1 MYGGDEVSA
10 IVLDVGSNTCKGG
23 YAGEDTP
30 KAVFPSS
37 VGVIYKGEEPVTDG
51 DDKRT
56 PNKEESKDGEDA
68 EMKDASATEKPA
80 EAKERERTYYVNQ
93 MGFRRDHMEMMGPYG
108 KDGLIKDWD
117 IVEQL
122 WDHTLR
128 KSLMVDPKD
137 HPMLIA
143 EPPHVTRE
151 NREKTIE
158 LMFEKF
164 EAPAVFLAKNPVL
177 TSFAS
182 GKATSLV
189 VDIGGQGTCVTA
201 VHDGY
206 ALTKSAVRTPLGGE
220 LLTDLML
227 KSIEKQ
233 GANVRPRY
241 SFTREAAGPEA
252 FKVTEKSL
260 PHTTAGYRE
269 YCRREIMADM
279 NASVCRVSESTF
291 LESENTNIPTV
302 PYELPDGNVLEVGL
316 ERFKVPELLFQPDL
330 MTSFPDTEALLGED
344 GLPVKGLQGLV
355 LDAIG
360 KCDVDVRKELYG
372 GVLLTGG
379 VSLIPNLRERL
390 ERELSEQVS
399 SYTAR
404 VKVGTPNPLVERKFS
419 AFIGGSILASLGSF
433 QQMWM
438 SKSEYEE
445 QGANLIHRKC
455 P

>member
-10 IVLDVGSNTCKGG
+10 IVLDVGSHTCKGG

-37 VGVIYKGEEPVTDG
+37 VGVIYKDEEPVDEKA
-51 DDKRT
+51 DKRT
-56 PNKEESKDGEDA
+56 KDS
-68 EMKDASATEKPA
+68 EMQDASAMDTDA
-80 EAKERERTYYVNQ
+80 EAKERSRTYYANQ
-93 MGFRRDHMEMMGPYG
+93 MGFRRDHMEVLGPYG
-108 KDGLIKDWD
+108 KDGLIQDWD
-117 IVEQL
+117 VLEQL

-128 KSLMVDPKD
+128 KSLLVDPKD

-151 NREKTIE
+151 NREKTVE

-164 EAPAVFLAKNPVL
+164 QAPAVFLAKHPVL
-177 TSFAS
+177 TAFAS
-182 GKATSLV
+182 GKATALV
-189 VDIGGQGTCVTA
+189 VDLGARGTTVTA

-206 ALTKSAVRTPLGGE
+206 ALTKSSLRTPLGGD
-220 LLTDLML
+220 LLTEMML

-233 GANVRPRY
+233 QGAVRPRF
-241 SFTREAAGPEA
+241 SFLREAAGPDA
-252 FKVTEKSL
+252 WKVTDL
-260 PHTTAGYRE
+260 PCADTTAGYRE
-269 YCRREIMADM
+269 YCRRELMGDL
-279 NASVCRVSESTF
+279 NASVCRISESTF
-291 LESENTNIPTV
+291 LESENANIPTV
-302 PYELPDGNVLEVGL
+302 PYELPDGNILEVGL
-316 ERFKVPELLFQPDL
+316 ERFKVPELLFQPGL
-330 MTSFPDTEALLGED
+330 MSTFPDTEALVGED
-344 GLPVKGLQGLV
+344 GLPLKGMQGLV
-355 LDAIG
+355 LDSIG
-360 KCDVDVRKELYG
+360 KCDIDVRKELYG

-404 VKVGTPNPLVERKFS
+404 VKVSTPNPLVERKLS
-419 AFIGGSILASLGSF
+419 VFIGGSILASLGSF

-438 SKSEYEE
+438 SKAEYEE
-445 QGANLIHRKC
+445 QGAALIHRKC